1 MGTRSAWKIWR
12 GKHLVRDRISLQ
24 TQAIGAL
31 HRDRFPGIAEDGAL
45 SDALIGL
52 LAVLAEDMAEE
63 GPTAGE
69 LGYLMDCALG
79 RAVPACVIEQT
90 LQACTSHVWRMEM
103 GREAYYVLEPA
114 GCDRAAG
121 LARRKAGD
129 DDTAAWIPAPHMR
142 RRIAI

>member
-1 MGTRSAWKIWR
+1 MGARSAWKIWR

-24 TQAIGAL
+24 TQAIGV
-31 HRDRFPGIAEDGAL
+31 
-45 SDALIGL
+45 IGL

-114 GCDRAAG
+114 GCERAAS

-129 DDTAAWIPAPHMR
+129 DDTAAWVPAPHMR
-142 RRIAI
+142 RRIAT